1 MPAPKFASG
10 RAKREEEERRRKA
23 REDWDRQQRERDR
36 RQREQYERSRAHANS
51 GYAQRLAIKQ
61 EDKAVAMEI
70 INAGHRALVRK
81 HHPDL
86 NRDDP
91 QAAHEMMVK
100 INRVIEALRLSFGS

>member
-10 RAKREEEERRRKA
+10 KAKREEQERRRKA
-23 REDWDRQQRERDR
+23 REEWDRQQRERDR
-36 RQREQYERSRAHANS
+36 QQREQWQRSRAHSNP
-51 GYAQRLAIKQ
+51 GYAARLAIKQ
-61 EDKAVAMEI
+61 EDKAMALEI

-100 INRVIEALRLSFGS
+100 INRVIEALRLTLGS